1 MKGAEIMI
9 NNFLYPYM
17 PYIRQVRPS
26 HIRVLHASPDAPPVD
41 VYANNNLIAKNL
53 PYKGFTPYISVAPGN
68 YVISVFPSGTTK
80 NPVLVKNIQVPNDT
94 IATVAATG
102 YVSDLDLLPI
112 LEPVEPIPNNKT
124 MVRFVHL
131 SPNTPNVDIALPNG
145 TLLFEDIGY
154 EEVTDYISVPPGD
167 YTIEAKVAGT
177 DQTALVVPN
186 INLKPNRFYSIYA
199 VGFLDE
205 KPPLQVL
212 IPLDGNSYIK

>member
-1 MKGAEIMI
+1 MI

-17 PYIRQVRPS
+17 PHIRQVKPS

-41 VYANNNLIAKNL
+41 IYANNNLIAKNI
-53 PYKGFTPYISVAPGN
+53 PYKSFTPYISVPPGN
-68 YVISVFPSGTTK
+68 YVISVFASGTK
-80 NPVLVKNIQVPNDT
+80 QNPVLVKNIQIPNDT

-112 LEPVEPIPNNKT
+112 LEPIEPIPTNKT
-124 MVRFVHL
+124 MIRFIHL
-131 SPNTPNVDIALPNG
+131 SPNTPNVDITLPNG
-145 TLLFEDIGY
+145 AILFEDVEY
-154 EEVTDYISVPPGD
+154 EEVTEYIPVPPGN
-167 YTIEAKVAGT
+167 YTVEAKVAGT
-177 DQTALVVPN
+177 DQTALIVPN

-199 VGFLDE
+199 VGFLND